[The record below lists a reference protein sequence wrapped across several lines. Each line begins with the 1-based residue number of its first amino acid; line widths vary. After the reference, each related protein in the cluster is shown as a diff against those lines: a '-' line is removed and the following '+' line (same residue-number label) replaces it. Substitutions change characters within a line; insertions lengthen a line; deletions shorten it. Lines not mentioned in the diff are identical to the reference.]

1 MTIYYCDS
9 DKAFYNTAVHA
20 PAQIPVDAIEISK
33 DLYKTLRDGQSGLKR
48 IGLDAN
54 GVPALLDVVLPAV
67 DYAELIANRRYEH
80 ETAGITLQG
89 VAIDTGR
96 DSQGL
101 ITGAVVQAMLDPG
114 YTLNWKTAVGF
125 VQLTAVQIIGIATA
139 VRAHVQACFDREATL
154 LVALQDGTFS
164 PEMMSE
170 GWPA

>member
-9 DKAFYNTAVHA
+9 EKAFYNSAVHA
-20 PAQIPVDAIEISK
+20 PGQIPLDAIAISK
-33 DLYKTLRDGQSGLKR
+33 ALYESLLDGQSGLKR
-48 IGLDAN
+48 IGLDAS
-54 GVPALLDVVLPAV
+54 GAPALLDVASPAV
-67 DYAELIANRRYEH
+67 DYAELIAAKRYEH

-89 VAIDTGR
+89 MAIDTGR

-101 ITGAVVQAMLDPG
+101 ITGAVVQAMLDPS

-154 LVALQDGTFS
+154 LVALQDGSFS
-164 PEMMSE
+164 PELLSE

>member
-9 DKAFYNTAVHA
+9 EKAFYNTAVHA
-20 PAQIPVDAIEISK
+20 SGQIPLNAIAISK
-33 DLYKTLRDGQSGLKR
+33 ALYETLRDGQSGLKR

-54 GVPALLDVVLPAV
+54 GAPALLDVAVPAI
-67 DYAELIANRRYEH
+67 DYAELIANKRYEQ

-89 VAIDTGR
+89 MAIDTGR

-101 ITGAVVQAMLDPG
+101 ITGAVVQAMLDPS
-114 YTLNWKTAVGF
+114 YILNWKTAVGF
-125 VQLTAVQIIGIATA
+125 VQLTAVQITGIATA

-154 LVALQDGTFS
+154 LIALQDGSFA
-164 PEMMSE
+164 PEMLSE